1 MPSCLWFLI
10 NICPGAQEERMNW
23 LLWAQSPR
31 RSRNLNLLHL
41 KDSCSWGPSY
51 PGICSCICYH
61 PCCWKGGSSDR
72 GCGGGAASW
81 KAEKRGSPAEANV
94 AKFKCCRNLPR
105 RWSCPTVQ
113 QMQWKE
119 GNGRAFW
126 WFWGQFKDIGEE
138 EEQQGWW
145 TGEKDFLCWLLI
157 FEHRGSE
164 VWGKTATSSWFLQS
178 NAKSRKRSREK
189 AGRKQGKS

>member
-105 RWSCPTVQ
+105 RWSCSTLLIGRD
-113 QMQWKE
+113 KE
-119 GNGRAFW
+119 PV
-126 WFWGQFKDIGEE
+126 
-138 EEQQGWW
+138 
-145 TGEKDFLCWLLI
+145 TGEKPILS
-157 FEHRGSE
+157 FE
-164 VWGKTATSSWFLQS
+164 T
-178 NAKSRKRSREK
+178 RSRIVFFQSRASRRERDFVHRISSLETRSRILFTESR
-189 AGRKQGKS
+189 ASRRDREFCSPNLEIWDEIEIFQ

>member
-94 AKFKCCRNLPR
+94 AKF
-105 RWSCPTVQ
+105 
-113 QMQWKE
+113 
-119 GNGRAFW
+119 NGRAFC

-138 EEQQGWW
+138 EEQQGWR

-157 FEHRGSE
+157 FEHRGS
-164 VWGKTATSSWFLQS
+164 VVLGKTATSRWFLQS

-189 AGRKQGKS
+189 AGRKQGTS